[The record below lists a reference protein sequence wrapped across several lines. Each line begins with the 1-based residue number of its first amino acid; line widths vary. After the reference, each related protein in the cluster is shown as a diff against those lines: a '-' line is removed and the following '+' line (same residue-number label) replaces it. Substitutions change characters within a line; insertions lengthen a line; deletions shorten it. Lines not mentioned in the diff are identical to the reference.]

1 MKIKFT
7 KMEALANDFIFIDA
21 LENPGFKPNT
31 LLELSFD
38 LCSRRRGIGADGI
51 IFLDARKSGQGDNQI
66 SLRIFNADGT
76 EAGNCGNGLRCAA
89 RYAYD
94 SVYTKGKREFEIL
107 LEKNKRKITAFVDE
121 GDITVD
127 MGQATIEDEGSV
139 NFNGENI
146 TYTMV
151 NIGNPHAV
159 IFAKNIESIDLAA
172 LGTFMDEGDRFSD
185 GINVQLARLVDS
197 TNIELRTWERGVGET
212 FACGTGACSTAAVGI
227 KKGLCED
234 SVSVAMPGGKAR
246 VSRRGSSMF
255 LTGPVN
261 YVFKGEI

>member
-7 KMEALANDFIFIDA
+7 KMEALANDFIFIDV

-76 EAGNCGNGLRCAA
+76 EAENCGNGLRCAA

-121 GDITVD
+121 NDITLD

-159 IFAKNIESIDLAA
+159 IFAKNIESIDLAG
-172 LGTFMDEGDRFSD
+172 LGTFMYEGDRFSD

-212 FACGTGACSTAAVGI
+212 FACGTGACSTAVVGI
-227 KKGLCED
+227 KKGAITPQCLVCF
-234 SVSVAMPGGKAR
+234 AYCL
-246 VSRRGSSMF
+246 F
-255 LTGPVN
+255 LAN
-261 YVFKGEI
+261 C